1 MIKQSIYNLSLYL
14 FSKNYYLLSYILF
27 YSKNY
32 AKKYLNIFFSKYRTN
47 DFIVCKQKSSS
58 KLFKSEITSTS
69 SSYEDS
75 ISIPD
80 KTKIVYFMSNQYQYG
95 EKHDIEFD
103 LAKRIVKTSS
113 KCGVELKVK
122 YFSPTKS
129 DYTIDTNI
137 VENDLNDISPE
148 YLILQDEWINNFEDE
163 IEKRVHFIKEMK
175 EKYDFKIIVMISDP
189 YNFGAELNV
198 FKYLSIADK
207 LLCLS
212 SWSPLYDIE
221 IINKKIIYFPCV
233 FGDEDSFYPLEKTID
248 LFFAGA
254 EQPSRL
260 EILSAAGYYS
270 NKFGLNA
277 KLNLHNEETIGRYK
291 LINKYAYIDYLRRSR
306 SVINIS
312 MKGTKINGKNIHII
326 NGRVTDVIMSGAL
339 LIQYQPYDDET
350 LTLNQYFT
358 PGLDYLTFSSRKQLY
373 DIIRMLKNDANT
385 IHSIALN
392 GRKKCMDKYSAM
404 KVWQSLLKT

>member
-1 MIKQSIYNLSLYL
+1 
-14 FSKNYYLLSYILF
+14 
-27 YSKNY
+27 
-32 AKKYLNIFFSKYRTN
+32 
-47 DFIVCKQKSSS
+47 
-58 KLFKSEITSTS
+58 
-69 SSYEDS
+69 
-75 ISIPD
+75 
-80 KTKIVYFMSNQYQYG
+80 MSNQYQYG

-103 LAKRIVKTSS
+103 IAKRMVNTSS

-122 YFSPTKS
+122 YFSRTKS

-137 VENDLNDISPE
+137 VENDLDDISPE
-148 YLILQDEWINNFEDE
+148 YLILQDEWINNYEDE

-248 LFFAGA
+248 LFFSGA
-254 EQPSRL
+254 DQSSRL

-277 KLNLHNEETIGRYK
+277 KLNLHKEQTIGRYK
-291 LINKYAYIDYLRRSR
+291 PINKYAYIDYLRRSR

-373 DIIRMLKNDANT
+373 DIIRMLKIETNT